1 MWVERHLLFFLFVKV
16 IIMMD
21 IFNFLKDSVDTD
33 CVRKIEWD
41 LFIDALNKTDIKSDL
56 CTKSELEYYNGL
68 YYMALDNLNLF
79 DYLSQ
84 SKQSCLE
91 PGQTISNSGFHRL
104 LDLGL
109 VNISYSDGE
118 QFGNYFLNQ
127 EGHYTLIFMKLIKE
141 ILNNTATE
149 TT

>member
-1 MWVERHLLFFLFVKV
+1 
-16 IIMMD
+16 MME
-21 IFNFLKDSVDTD
+21 IFNFLKDSAATD
-33 CVRKIEWD
+33 GVRKIEWGQ
-41 LFIDALNKTDIKSDL
+41 FIETLNKTDIKSDL
-56 CTKSELEYYNGL
+56 CTKYELEYYNGL
-68 YYMALDNLNLF
+68 YCIALDNLNLF
-79 DYLSQ
+79 DHLSLI
-84 SKQSCLE
+84 KQSCLE

-127 EGHYTLIFMKLIKE
+127 DGHYALIFMKLIKE
-141 ILNNTATE
+141 NLNNTTTE